1 MPVAPPPRCP
11 VALPLDA
18 PGYFRLFVVCIGTS
32 QTIQGNHIRFDSEEN
47 TNTSTDALNDAILPL
62 THPRILSIRGVAT
75 PSPHGTPN
83 LSPIE
88 PDMENGFSGEKSVNG
103 SNNNVNKQKGGKGV
117 KRKDSYTNRSKIME
131 STRVEK
137 DVQQQVR
144 LLAGCTVSKV
154 NGAIQRIVIFFST
167 ATEMWQV
174 SGYYLLFV
182 FFTGISVCHRQYC
195 RERLFSV
202 SFVTWTSKSW
212 RCCCL

>member
-1 MPVAPPPRCP
+1 MNTLLYFASLNCLNKLCQLPPPPPRCP

-32 QTIQGNHIRFDSEEN
+32 QAIQGNHIRFDSEEN

-144 LLAGCTVSKV
+144 LLGEWRYPTYSNFFFDCNRNVAGFWILSAVRFLYRNLSLSPS
-154 NGAIQRIVIFFST
+154 I
-167 ATEMWQV
+167 
-174 SGYYLLFV
+174 L
-182 FFTGISVCHRQYC
+182 
-195 RERLFSV
+195 
-202 SFVTWTSKSW
+202 
-212 RCCCL
+212 